1 MEKVTTRIAYAAQN
15 PRLKMPNDVWGYQVK
30 PGMTSCSLFKLL
42 LDEDAEPGPQDDPR
56 LQTELASVMSQLP
69 EGKTAVE
76 VTTDYLRFLY
86 KHIMIKLEQL
96 LGPETLKKTR
106 IEFYFTK
113 PAVFSLK
120 ALDATHKAAQA
131 AGFGSRELDSL
142 SLLCEPEAACIS
154 AISECTAKFGGTSP
168 YGVNDGVL
176 LVDLGGG
183 TADLVSYRIL
193 SKEPL
198 QLEEICIGVG
208 GKCGGS
214 SCDRALHE
222 LMMKKYGEAFSS
234 LATSKTGP
242 GSRFMEIWES
252 IKRDFDGDDM
262 DAEFELHLKMFSGN
276 PDHVT
281 GYDFET
287 DEVTITA

>member
-1 MEKVTTRIAYAAQN
+1 MYSCDLRKYCE
-15 PRLKMPNDVWGYQVK
+15 VWRN
-30 PGMTSCSLFKLL
+30 L
-42 LDEDAEPGPQDDPR
+42 
-56 LQTELASVMSQLP
+56 
-69 EGKTAVE
+69 
-76 VTTDYLRFLY
+76 
-86 KHIMIKLEQL
+86 
-96 LGPETLKKTR
+96 
-106 IEFYFTK
+106 
-113 PAVFSLK
+113 
-120 ALDATHKAAQA
+120 
-131 AGFGSRELDSL
+131 
-142 SLLCEPEAACIS
+142 
-154 AISECTAKFGGTSP
+154 P

-183 TADLVSYRIL
+183 TADLVSYRVL

-222 LMMKKYGEAFSS
+222 LMMKRYGEAFSS

-262 DAEFELHLKMFSGN
+262 LLSSNSISRCSSATQTTSLAMILRLMKLPFPRKSAVHSPLHYRLLTSVSREM
-276 PDHVT
+276 
-281 GYDFET
+281 
-287 DEVTITA
+287 VTIFQTAVDNSLALVGEQLHMIQQRNLKERVNFHVGVSISLHNVSRHLLRTDITNRH